1 MKKDVFGRVEDLS
14 GHAAGDQNFEQ
25 VNPQPG
31 EQEAGV
37 IAEGGEQCL
46 EGIAGG
52 MGER

>member
-1 MKKDVFGRVEDLS
+1 VKKDVFGRVEDLR
-14 GHAAGDQNFEQ
+14 HAAGDQDSGQ
-25 VNPQPG
+25 VKPQPG

-37 IAEGGEQCL
+37 IAEGGEQCI